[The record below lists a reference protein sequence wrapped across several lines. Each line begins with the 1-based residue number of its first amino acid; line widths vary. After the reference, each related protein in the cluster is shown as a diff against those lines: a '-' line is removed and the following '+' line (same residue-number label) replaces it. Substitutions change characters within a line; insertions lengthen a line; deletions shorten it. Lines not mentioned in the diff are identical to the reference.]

1 MKKGL
6 TIVLMLALSVC
17 MIFANGTK
25 EATSAQSKDV
35 QLRMMWW
42 GEDARH
48 KPTLE
53 ALEKY
58 HELNPNVTVE
68 GEPNGWDGYEQKI
81 LTQIAGGTAAD
92 LVQIDQPWL
101 ANLCSRGEVFV
112 DLTNNPNVDLS
123 EFDAK
128 FLENYCSY
136 NGKIYGLPTGTNV
149 NTLIV
154 DKSMLKAAGI
164 DENTVFTWDNI
175 ITIGKQLHEYN
186 PNWYLNGATPD
197 HMRFWF
203 EMYMAQ
209 LAGGVVDENGKVM
222 FTEAQAVQAF
232 EYFQKWIDNN
242 VIAPFAQTSLFY
254 QKFGENP
261 EWVNGNMCIAWTWTS
276 SMYKDFGGR
285 TGFSTTT
292 LPVMEGA
299 KNTGVLLRPSQIYV
313 VPSSSKNAAEA
324 VKLLAFMTYDK
335 DAAAILGTARG
346 VPSSKTSLAVAAET
360 GAISELTETATTEG
374 IAQAGDAQSAYQ
386 MNNQIVQAMQD
397 VIDEFGFGKINAKQ
411 AGANMVAHLNE
422 TLKSL

>member
-6 TIVLMLALSVC
+6 AIALMLALSIC
-17 MIFANGTK
+17 MVFANGSK
-25 EATSAQSKDV
+25 EATSASKDI

-42 GEDARH
+42 GGDSRH
-48 KPTLE
+48 KPTLA

-68 GEPNGWDGYEQKI
+68 GEPNGWDGYYQK
-81 LTQIAGGTAAD
+81 LVTQVAGGTAAD

-101 ANLCSRGEVFV
+101 AELCARGEVFV
-112 DLTNNPNVDLS
+112 NLSDNPNIDLS
-123 EFDAK
+123 EFDSK
-128 FLENYCSY
+128 FLANYCSH

-175 ITIGKQLHEYN
+175 ITIGKKLHEYN

-222 FTEAQAVQAF
+222 FTEAQATQAF
-232 EYFQKWIDNN
+232 EYFQKWFDNN
-242 VIAPFAQTSLFY
+242 VVAPFAQTSLFY
-254 QKFGENP
+254 QKFAENP

-285 TGFSTTT
+285 TNFSTTT
-292 LPVMEGA
+292 LPVMNGA

-313 VPSSSKNAAEA
+313 VPASSQYPDEA
-324 VKLLAFMTYDK
+324 VKLLAFMSYNK

-346 VPSSKTSLAVAAET
+346 VPSSKTSLEVAAAQ
-360 GAISELTETATTEG
+360 GAITELTEKATNEG
-374 IAQAGDAQSAYQ
+374 VAQAGDPQSSYQ
-386 MNNQIVQAMQD
+386 MNSQIMQAMQD
-397 VIDEFGFGKINAKQ
+397 VIDEFGFGKLTAKE
-411 AGANMVAHLNE
+411 AGAKMVSHLNE

>member
-17 MIFANGTK
+17 MVFANGTK
-25 EATSAQSKDV
+25 EATSTQSKDV

-42 GEDARH
+42 GGDSRH

-68 GEPNGWDGYEQKI
+68 GEPNGWAGYYQK
-81 LTQIAGGTAAD
+81 LVTQIAGGTSAD

-101 ANLCSRGEVFV
+101 KDLCSKGEVFV
-112 DLTNNPNVDLS
+112 DLTNNPNIDLS

-128 FLENYCSY
+128 FLDDYCSY
-136 NGKIYGLPTGTNV
+136 NGKIYGIPTGTNV

-154 DKSMLKAAGI
+154 DQSMLKAAGI
-164 DENTVFTWDNI
+164 DENVVFTWDNM
-175 ITIGKQLHEYN
+175 ITIGKQLHEFN
-186 PNWYLNGATPD
+186 PDWYLNGATPD
-197 HMRFWF
+197 HVKFWF
-203 EMYMAQ
+203 EIYMAQ
-209 LAGGVVDENGKVM
+209 LAGGVVDEDGNLM
-222 FTEAQAVQAF
+222 FTEEQAVEAF
-232 EYFQKWIDNN
+232 RYFKKWFDND
-242 VIAPFAQTSLFY
+242 VVAPFAQTSLFY
-254 QKFGENP
+254 QKYQENP

-313 VPSSSKNAAEA
+313 ISASSKNPDEA
-324 VKLLAFMTYDK
+324 VKLLSYMTCDK

-346 VPSSKTSLAVAAET
+346 VPSSKTALAVAAET
-360 GAISELTETATTEG
+360 GSITALIEKATNEG
-374 IAQAGDAQSAYQ
+374 VAQAGDPQSSKQSNAQVSQ
-386 MNNQIVQAMQD
+386 VMQD
-397 VIDEFGFGKINAKQ
+397 IIDELGFGRMSPEE
-411 AGANMVAHLNE
+411 AGAKLVAHLNE